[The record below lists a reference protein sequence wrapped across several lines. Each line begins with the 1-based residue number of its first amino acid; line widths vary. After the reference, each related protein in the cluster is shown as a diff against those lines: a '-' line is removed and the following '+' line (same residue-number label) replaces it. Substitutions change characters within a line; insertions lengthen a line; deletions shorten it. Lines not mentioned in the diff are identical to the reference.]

1 MFDYNLALQQL
12 TRRPNPYGALKAMIG
27 AGYFVQSQE
36 DNFVH
41 FRFKMCRKASICKI
55 QYDASQ
61 DLYNMSFTKIKKTRD
76 KLVPQ
81 LCKEEYIVVK
91 EYNGVMCDQLRELFE
106 EFTGLCLTLF

>member
-12 TRRPNPYGALKAMIG
+12 TRRPNPYGVLKATIG

-36 DNFVH
+36 DNFIH

-61 DLYNMSFTKIKKTRD
+61 DLYNMSFTKVKKTRD

-81 LCKEEYIVVK
+81 LYTEESIVVQEYK
-91 EYNGVMCDQLRELFE
+91 EIMGDQLKELFE